1 VVLKAPLASPA
12 RLPDP
17 FLGSLLMH
25 SLSVWLQAG
34 TEGGRVSLVGQLELC
49 GFSPSRSRRAQRTSR
64 RCASRPMEIEGE
76 TGQTRRRQSVPYTR
90 KQREKTVDDLIN
102 GVYGL
107 AVIAGLLTYLSTRSW
122 VTALGVLLVLVCALA
137 VVVRLFRNRRMKR
150 LRLSNMEG
158 IVQMSGEDF
167 EEVLLTLFRGKGYRA
182 QLTPNGADFGADLL
196 LERAGK
202 RTVVQAKRWG
212 RPVGVKAVQEIVAAR
227 AHYKAHEALVATNS
241 SFTQQ
246 AITLAKSNHVELWD
260 RERFIR
266 ELPAVA
272 SRQRDSVRASVGASH
287 PRQVRGAGDHLLPGP
302 PRRSAG

>member
-1 VVLKAPLASPA
+1 
-12 RLPDP
+12 
-17 FLGSLLMH
+17 
-25 SLSVWLQAG
+25 
-34 TEGGRVSLVGQLELC
+34 
-49 GFSPSRSRRAQRTSR
+49 
-64 RCASRPMEIEGE
+64 
-76 TGQTRRRQSVPYTR
+76 VPYTR

-272 SRQRDSVRASVGASH
+272 SRQRDSVRASVGAPNAAVVTLAAPVSH
-287 PRQVRGAGDHLLPGP
+287 AAPEPASGMVPACPRCGAPMVLRHGKHGAFLGCSTYPRCRGTRPVPAT
-302 PRRSAG
+302 A